1 MNHHNTK
8 QKIRTCDG
16 CNKDF
21 DANTVEWINDLYL
34 CKDCMQKWLA
44 AEHVYGE
51 LLEDQ
56 ARERAID
63 DKSDEMYANPK

>member
-1 MNHHNTK
+1 
-8 QKIRTCDG
+8 
-16 CNKDF
+16 
-21 DANTVEWINDLYL
+21 
-34 CKDCMQKWLA
+34 MQKWLA